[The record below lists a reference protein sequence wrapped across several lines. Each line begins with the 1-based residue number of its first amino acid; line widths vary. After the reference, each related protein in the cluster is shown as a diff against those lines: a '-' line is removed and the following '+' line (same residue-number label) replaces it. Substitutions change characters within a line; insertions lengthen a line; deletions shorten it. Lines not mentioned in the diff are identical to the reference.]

1 MAAIDNVLKK
11 LCANENTKKVSLT
24 IKISS
29 KLNDDL
35 QYVCNT
41 FGITKSQLIEELLDS
56 SGLSKKAAELRVA
69 QQSKSKQETNTI

>member
-11 LCANENTKKVSLT
+11 LCSNENTKKVSLT

-29 KLNDDL
+29 KLNEDL
-35 QYVCNT
+35 QYICNM

-56 SGLSKKAAELRVA
+56 SGMSKKAAELKA
-69 QQSKSKQETNTI
+69 SQQVKSEQEKNTI